1 MKFQL
6 AILLGLSAITA
17 LASPTLE
24 RRQNN
29 IPECEKGIEGPEND
43 RFEGPDGEDNCKKKC
58 FFREDAKIDNK
69 GNICAG
75 FCTGPEGIT
84 RPGQVQLPGASC
96 HGSI

>member
-24 RRQNN
+24 RRQND

-43 RFEGPDGEDNCKKKC
+43 RFEGPDGGE
-58 FFREDAKIDNK
+58 
-69 GNICAG
+69 
-75 FCTGPEGIT
+75 
-84 RPGQVQLPGASC
+84 
-96 HGSI
+96 